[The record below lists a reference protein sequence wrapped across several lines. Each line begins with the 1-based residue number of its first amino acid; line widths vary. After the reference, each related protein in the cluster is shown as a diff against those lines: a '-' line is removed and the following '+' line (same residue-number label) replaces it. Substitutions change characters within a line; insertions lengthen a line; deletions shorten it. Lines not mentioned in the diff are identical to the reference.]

1 MTSSPS
7 SARPGAKL
15 GYAWYVVALLLLAY
29 TLSFIDRMILSLLVG
44 PIRHDLGLS
53 DTQMSLLMGLAFAIF
68 YSALG
73 LPIGLAADRM
83 NRRNLIVAGVAIWSL
98 MTALCG
104 LARSY
109 LLLFLVRIGV
119 GVGEATLSPASYSLL
134 GDYFPR
140 EKLGRAIAVYS
151 LGVPIGS
158 GIALVLGSFVVK
170 MVTEGPAV
178 ILPILGRM
186 EPWRLVFLIVGLPG
200 LLVALLFYLTI
211 REPDRSLRT
220 TAVEPGEFMA
230 FLKLNRVAV
239 SSHFLGMSLVAMVM
253 YGATAWIPQFLH
265 RTYDMP
271 VASAGL
277 WFGAAM
283 ALCGSCGI
291 LIGGWLADT
300 LYRRGLRDGH
310 LRVIRINAII
320 LTPLFIFM
328 ALTPSRNLS
337 LATMVISMLVGTI
350 HGGAAGSALQLIAP
364 NHLRAR
370 LAALYLLVATLLG
383 LGVGPTAIA
392 LITDRVFGDDQA
404 LRYSIAILTAVAL
417 PLSALILT
425 FGLKAFAQSVERA
438 ELDAAVPSNLR
449 AE

>member
-1 MTSSPS
+1 MTSSTQSPL
-7 SARPGAKL
+7 PEQKL

-44 PIRHDLGLS
+44 PIRQDLGIS

-83 NRRNLIVAGVAIWSL
+83 NRKNLVVAGVAIWSL

-109 LLLFLVRIGV
+109 AILFLVRIGV
-119 GVGEATLSPASYSLL
+119 GVGEASLSPASYSLL

-140 EKLGRAIAVYS
+140 EKLGRAVAVYS

-170 MVTEGPAV
+170 LVTQGPAV
-178 ILPILGRM
+178 ILPVLGQM

-211 REPDRSLRT
+211 REPARSLRT
-220 TAVEPGEFMA
+220 TAPVPGEFMS

-239 SSHFLGMSLVAMVM
+239 TSHFLGMSLVAMVM

-265 RTYDMP
+265 RTYGMP

-283 ALCGSCGI
+283 AVCGSCGI
-291 LIGGWLADT
+291 LSGGWLADW
-300 LYRRGLRDGH
+300 LYRRGHRDGH

-328 ALTPSRNLS
+328 ALTPSLTLS
-337 LATMVISMLVGTI
+337 LAAMVISMLVGTI

-364 NHLRAR
+364 SHLRAR
-370 LAALYLLVATLLG
+370 LAALYFLVVTLLG
-383 LGVGPTAIA
+383 LGIGPTAIA
-392 LITDRVFGDDQA
+392 LITDRVFGDDNA
-404 LRYSIAILTAVAL
+404 LRYSIAIVTAVAL
-417 PLSALILT
+417 PLSTIILSL
-425 FGLKAFAQSVERA
+425 GLKAFAQSVERA
-438 ELDAAVPSNLR
+438 ELSLSDAPVS
-449 AE
+449 

>member
-1 MTSSPS
+1 MSLTSSTQSPLPS
-7 SARPGAKL
+7 QKL

-44 PIRHDLGLS
+44 PIRQDLGIS

-83 NRRNLIVAGVAIWSL
+83 NRKNLVVAGVAIWSL

-104 LARSY
+104 LTRSY
-109 LLLFLVRIGV
+109 AILFLVRIGV
-119 GVGEATLSPASYSLL
+119 GVGEASLSPASYSLL

-140 EKLGRAIAVYS
+140 EKLGRAVAVYS

-170 MVTEGPAV
+170 LVTQGPAV
-178 ILPILGRM
+178 ILPVLGQM

-211 REPDRSLRT
+211 REPARSLRT
-220 TAVEPGEFMA
+220 TAPVPGEFMS

-239 SSHFLGMSLVAMVM
+239 TSHFLGMSLVAMVM

-265 RTYDMP
+265 RTYGMS

-283 ALCGSCGI
+283 AVCGSCGI
-291 LIGGWLADT
+291 LSGGWLADW
-300 LYRRGLRDGH
+300 LYRRGHRDGH

-328 ALTPSRNLS
+328 ALTPSLNLS

-364 NHLRAR
+364 SHLRAR
-370 LAALYLLVATLLG
+370 LAALYFLVVTLLG
-383 LGVGPTAIA
+383 LGIGPTAIA
-392 LITDRVFGDDQA
+392 LITDRVFGDDNA
-404 LRYSIAILTAVAL
+404 LRYSIAIYTAVAL
-417 PLSALILT
+417 PLSAIILSL
-425 FGLKAFAQSVERA
+425 GLKAFAQSVERA
-438 ELDAAVPSNLR
+438 ELSLSGAPVS
-449 AE
+449 

>member
-1 MTSSPS
+1 MTSSNQSPL
-7 SARPGAKL
+7 PGQKL
-15 GYAWYVVALLLLAY
+15 SYAWYVVALLLLAY

-44 PIRHDLGLS
+44 PIRHDLGIS

-73 LPIGLAADRM
+73 LPIGLAADRT
-83 NRRNLIVAGVAIWSL
+83 NRKNLVVVGVAIWSL

-109 LLLFLVRIGV
+109 AILFLVRIGV
-119 GVGEATLSPASYSLL
+119 GVGEASLSPASYSLL

-140 EKLGRAIAVYS
+140 EKLGRAVAVYS

-170 MVTEGPAV
+170 MVTQGPAV
-178 ILPILGRM
+178 ILPLLGQM

-211 REPDRSLRT
+211 REPARSLRT
-220 TAVEPGEFMA
+220 TAPVPGEFMA

-239 SSHFLGMSLVAMVM
+239 TSHFLGMSLVAMVM

-265 RTYDMP
+265 RTYGMP

-283 ALCGSCGI
+283 AVCGICGI
-291 LIGGWLADT
+291 LSGGWLADW
-300 LYRRGLRDGH
+300 LYRRGHRDGH

-328 ALTPSRNLS
+328 ALTPSLNLS
-337 LATMVISMLVGTI
+337 LAAMVISMLVGTI

-364 NHLRAR
+364 SHLRAR
-370 LAALYLLVATLLG
+370 LAALYFLVVTLLG
-383 LGVGPTAIA
+383 LGIGPTAIA
-392 LITDRVFGDDQA
+392 LITDLVFGDDNA
-404 LRYSIAILTAVAL
+404 LRYSIAIVTAIAL
-417 PLSALILT
+417 PLSAIILS

-438 ELDAAVPSNLR
+438 EISLSDALLS
-449 AE
+449 